1 MGIASDANRGIN
13 IDSGTIRR
21 LTPSV
26 AEIVYSPHLV
36 SHAWGAELVAKR
48 DNPKIITW
56 GLWGAVA
63 AAVVGFTT
71 LVYEGY
77 RGFNNWYTV
86 GIAVS
91 MMTVAL
97 LTARFGPRTS
107 LVTVSLARIDLHR
120 RHVEVDGTPPLPF
133 DDVREVVYAM
143 VKYPVEKNPRSV
155 KVDAFTVMLRNAEGN
170 LMPLLEASPD
180 KNEVFRIAKACSTWT
195 GLEIT
200 HVGLGVK
207 S

>member
-1 MGIASDANRGIN
+1 MGIASDANRGTNTDAGI
-13 IDSGTIRR
+13 IRR

-26 AEIVYSPHLV
+26 AELVYSPRLV
-36 SHAWGAELVAKR
+36 AQPWGAELVAKR

-56 GLWGAVA
+56 GLWGAVSA
-63 AAVVGFTT
+63 AIVGFTT

-86 GIAVS
+86 GLAVCL
-91 MMTVAL
+91 MTIAL

-107 LVTVSLARIDLHR
+107 LVPVSLARIDLQR
-120 RHVEVDGTPPLPF
+120 RQVEVDGTPPLHF
-133 DDVREVVYAM
+133 DDVSEVVYAM
-143 VKYPVEKNPRSV
+143 VKYPVEQNARSV
-155 KVDAFTVMLRNAEGN
+155 KVDAFTVMLRNADGD
-170 LMPLLEASPD
+170 LLPLLEASPD
-180 KNEVFRIAKACSTWT
+180 KNEVFRIAKACASWT